1 VPKKTREKTL
11 TKFAAAPVH
20 APLSIGPSTM
30 IQVQGAARLPIVA
43 FTIRELVLLTSC
55 LDRPARDGIK
65 PADQQLFEG
74 AELDRR
80 HPNRLLKHPPMHA
93 FDTGWFRHGAFVAK
107 VVLLY
112 TDGWLVG
119 P

>member
-1 VPKKTREKTL
+1 
-11 TKFAAAPVH
+11 
-20 APLSIGPSTM
+20 M

-43 FTIRELVLLTSC
+43 FTIRELVLLTGR
-55 LDRPARDGIK
+55 LDRPVHLNALALHGAGRIAPARDGIK